1 MKEKVNIIIK
11 QGFDNTLKVIW
22 KITKIIIPVYILVSL
37 LAYLNILPI
46 ISNYLAP
53 IMSIFGL
60 PGEAC
65 LALILGNFIN
75 IYAAIAT
82 LITVNLSVKQ
92 ITIIALMLTTSHS
105 LFIETSVLASLKVSK
120 IFQVVLRLTVMIIIG
135 IVMNLIWRG

>member
-120 IFQVVLRLTVMIIIG
+120 MFQVVLRLTVMIIIG